1 MSLSLPTR
9 LTVPVIFGVALAT
22 GFSGAVVP
30 GSLLAVVITN
40 SVRFGWVA
48 GPIMMIGHGILEL
61 AAVVLLTTGLIEFAR
76 SPVVRG
82 VIGLIGGLVL
92 LYLGYLTVQI
102 PGEASAAAGQAASS
116 WLHLILLGGVMSM
129 ANPYWWLWWATIGVA
144 HIGWATQKGPGGGV
158 IYFTGHILSD
168 VAWYSAVSITLAAGR
183 SIFSPPVLRGIY
195 VACGVFLV
203 VLGVLFI
210 VGGTRSLRRNPN
222 HHPERSEG
230 SLR

>member
-48 GPIMMIGHGILEL
+48 GPIMMIGHGILEI
-61 AAVVLLTTGLIEFAR
+61 AAVVLLTTGLIKFAR

-82 VIGLIGGLVL
+82 VIGLIGGIVL

-102 PGEASAAAGQAASS
+102 PGQASAASGQAASG

-129 ANPYWWLWWATIGVA
+129 ANPFWWLWWATLGVA

-158 IYFTGHILSD
+158 TYFTGHILSD
-168 VAWYSAVSITLAAGR
+168 VAWYSAVSIALAAGR
-183 SIFSPPVLRGIY
+183 SVFSPPVLRGIY
-195 VACGVFLV
+195 VVCGAFLV
-203 VLGVLFI
+203 ALGVLFLI
-210 VGGTRSLRRNPN
+210 GGAKSLRQNQD
-222 HHPERSEG
+222 HSSERSEG
-230 SLR
+230 SRR